1 MPPIRMATSDGLSVD
16 DAGAANERSAAALF
30 AIVWDALAETLGT
43 AAAAAIVR
51 RSASRARTESA
62 ELVELVITRED
73 LEYRYTVPRA
83 WSQASG
89 LIGLRTLVAELG
101 KLLLELTGNVVIRR
115 LEQIPELRAS
125 GLVWRAEATN

>member
-16 DAGAANERSAAALF
+16 DTGANERSAVALF

-51 RSASRARTESA
+51 RSAARARTASA
-62 ELVELVITRED
+62 ELVELVIAREN
-73 LEYRYTVPRA
+73 LEYRYTLPRA
-83 WSQASG
+83 WSQESG
-89 LIGLRTLVAELG
+89 SIGLRALVAEIG

-115 LEQIPELRAS
+115 LEQIPELRAG
-125 GLVWRAEATN
+125 GLVWRAEETT